1 MNPNSQRYN
10 SKVYYSPL
18 EAAIRW
24 SGLLEQETEI
34 LSKTT
39 SRLSLIEDQDQ
50 DQVQDWPTLN
60 LNVERL
66 FDAMRHQELPFGK
79 SGITHCDPALL
90 VSSELSIRH
99 IDLKRWMAAAYPAHK
114 PPFLFDEAERQLP
127 TCLAYQMF
135 QSLFGQCQSAGFIP
149 EDRKQSSTG
158 DKPARLAGRAETT
171 YLNIIGALLTLLLG
185 HSPSG
190 NRYSAFNTLESV
202 IQALIAHHSGRP
214 GITERTLWAK
224 FAEAKRQLNTEP

>member
-24 SGLLEQETEI
+24 SGLLEQEAEI

-39 SRLSLIEDQDQ
+39 SRFSLIEG
-50 DQVQDWPTLN
+50 QVQGWPMLN

-79 SGITHCDPALL
+79 SGITLCDPTLL
-90 VSSELSIRH
+90 MSSELTIRH

-114 PPFLFDEAERQLP
+114 PSFLFDEIERQLP
-127 TCLAYQMF
+127 TCLACQMC
-135 QSLFGQCQSAGFIP
+135 QSLFWQCQSAGFIP
-149 EDRKQSSTG
+149 EVRKQSSTG

-185 HSPSG
+185 HSPGG

-224 FAEAKRQLNTEP
+224 FADAKRQLNAEP